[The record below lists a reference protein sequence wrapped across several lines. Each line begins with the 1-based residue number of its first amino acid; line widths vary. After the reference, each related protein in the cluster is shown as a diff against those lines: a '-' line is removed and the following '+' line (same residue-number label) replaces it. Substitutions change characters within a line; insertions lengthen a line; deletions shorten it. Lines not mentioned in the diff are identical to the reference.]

1 MPRKPMSYKSGYKS
15 NHMMRQTK
23 YTGKP
28 YKGGKKAMPKRKK

>member
-1 MPRKPMSYKSGYKS
+1 MPRKPMSYKSGYKKTVG
-15 NHMMRQTK
+15 MK